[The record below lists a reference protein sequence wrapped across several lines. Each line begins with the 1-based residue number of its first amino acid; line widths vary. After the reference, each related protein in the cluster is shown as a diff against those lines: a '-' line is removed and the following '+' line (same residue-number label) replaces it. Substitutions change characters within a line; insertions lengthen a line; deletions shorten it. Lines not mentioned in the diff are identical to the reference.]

1 MVGGLFTTRLGEE
14 SLRSFAREAFVR
26 DNLPYI
32 MGIVSLLVMILA
44 AAVSSAS
51 AAGTMTFQTTGSGM
65 DYTSFAWSDMPAS
78 APVGPYYYHGSS
90 PYSYWPEEQ
99 PSGRSPWASG
109 YKGPARSS
117 RGWYNQPPIA
127 TDLYPERSGPL
138 AAGSSV
144 TWTARATDPDGDPIL
159 YKFWLNGPSTGWSW
173 QEMTGWTAND
183 RWTWKTS
190 FSDAGTS
197 QIAVSVKDGRH
208 AGPDGSKSSLSRE
221 YTITL
226 PRSNAPP
233 TATALTPS
241 RDGPLVAGSAVT
253 WTATAMDPDGDQIYY
268 RFWLK
273 GPSTGNAWKDMTGW
287 TANDR
292 WTWKTSFSDAGT
304 SQIAVSV
311 KDGRHAGPDGSKSSL
326 SREYTITLP
335 RSNAPPT
342 ATALTPNRDGP
353 LVAGSAVTWT
363 ATASDPDG
371 DQIFYRFWLKGPS
384 TGNAWKD
391 MTGWTTNNR
400 WTVQT
405 TASDVGKSSVNVWI
419 RDGRHA
425 GTDGWDSYQV
435 REFAVTAPK
444 INVPPTAAALTP
456 SRDGPL
462 AAGSAVTWTATAMD
476 PDGDQIFYRFW
487 LRGPSTGNAWKD
499 MTGWTTNNRW
509 TVQTTASDVGTSS
522 VNVWIRDGRH
532 AGTDGWDSYQVRE
545 FAVVGSGPTTNQP
558 PVAIGLSPNRE
569 PPRRAGTDVIWTAS
583 AHDPDGDQIYYR
595 FWLRGPSTGNAW
607 KDMTGWTANNRWTW
621 QTTASDVGT
630 SSVNVW
636 IRDGRHAGT
645 DGWDSYQVRDFTIT
659 W

>member
-99 PSGRSPWASG
+99 PSGRGPWASG

-292 WTWKTSFSDAGT
+292 WTW
-304 SQIAVSV
+304 
-311 KDGRHAGPDGSKSSL
+311 
-326 SREYTITLP
+326 
-335 RSNAPPT
+335 
-342 ATALTPNRDGP
+342 
-353 LVAGSAVTWT
+353 
-363 ATASDPDG
+363 
-371 DQIFYRFWLKGPS
+371 
-384 TGNAWKD
+384 
-391 MTGWTTNNR
+391 
-400 WTVQT
+400 QT
-405 TASDVGKSSVNVWI
+405 TASDVGMNSVNVWI

-532 AGTDGWDSYQVRE
+532 AGPDGWDSYQVRE

>member
-292 WTWKTSFSDAGT
+292 WTW
-304 SQIAVSV
+304 
-311 KDGRHAGPDGSKSSL
+311 
-326 SREYTITLP
+326 
-335 RSNAPPT
+335 
-342 ATALTPNRDGP
+342 
-353 LVAGSAVTWT
+353 
-363 ATASDPDG
+363 
-371 DQIFYRFWLKGPS
+371 
-384 TGNAWKD
+384 
-391 MTGWTTNNR
+391 
-400 WTVQT
+400 QT
-405 TASDVGKSSVNVWI
+405 TASDVGMNSVNVWI